1 MDIQQ
6 DARSPAPPLGLPTP
20 EPPKSSTVLRNHS
33 LKADDGQRLYNAR
46 NEAIQPNEHQSV
58 ESAEYESLRRI
69 APQPENHDFRLKPHS
84 RAKQTGQRN
93 TQQYENVGHRR

>member
-6 DARSPAPPLGLPTP
+6 DALSPAPPLGLPTP
-20 EPPKSSTVLRNHS
+20 EPPKSSTVPRNHG

-46 NEAIQPNEHQSV
+46 NEAIQPNEQSV
-58 ESAEYESLRRI
+58 ESAEYDSLRGI
-69 APQPENHDFRLKPHS
+69 APQPENHDFRLKPHF

-93 TQQYENVGHRR
+93 TQRYENVGHRR